1 LKKNSVYILFLYYLL
16 IIATNPN
23 YLYADSIHI
32 SGIVQD
38 ENNGAVENA
47 EVTFYNRNAIKVY
60 TDKSGFF
67 ELSGMTGISTLKH
80 NVPITPS
87 VIISNNCIRIDLRT
101 ENKANIAIFTADG
114 RKFLVKSTFLRKEH
128 TITCN
133 VPLSDLPTGFFLL
146 HLHSNENSFT
156 YTCVV
161 TGNHVQTSKNL
172 SEHYRSDITFS
183 KSSASDFKDILIVS
197 ANGFQTVRRAV
208 TAATEDNIKVKLMKS
223 GVGYITPTIPVYS
236 DKGGTGDVTT
246 YGSASDPENSQGG
259 ACNYGSTK
267 IKYYAAINVNQFP
280 GDKTGQWQD
289 GQICGRCARVRI
301 RTVTGEERTTVVR
314 IVDKC
319 PDDNCGIDLG
329 GAPAGE
335 IMKTQT
341 GRYAGEWEWVTCDS
355 VEGVS
360 DGSPSLYIKTGSNQW
375 WSLIQARNG
384 PGSVEEMRVRKIG
397 TTEWQILKWATEAE
411 NFLKLPE
418 KLLQDSGEWEIEVQ
432 WNTGSISNL
441 KIAGN
446 KLSIENAV
454 YDLQK

>member
-1 LKKNSVYILFLYYLL
+1 
-16 IIATNPN
+16 
-23 YLYADSIHI
+23 
-32 SGIVQD
+32 
-38 ENNGAVENA
+38 
-47 EVTFYNRNAIKVY
+47 
-60 TDKSGFF
+60 
-67 ELSGMTGISTLKH
+67 
-80 NVPITPS
+80 
-87 VIISNNCIRIDLRT
+87 
-101 ENKANIAIFTADG
+101 
-114 RKFLVKSTFLRKEH
+114 
-128 TITCN
+128 
-133 VPLSDLPTGFFLL
+133 LPTGFFLL

-161 TGNHVQTSKNL
+161 TGNHVRTAKNL
-172 SEHYRSDITFS
+172 SEHYRTDITFS

-197 ANGFQTVRRAV
+197 ANGFQTVRRAI
-208 TAATEDNIKVKLMKS
+208 TAATEDNIKITLMKS

-236 DKGGTGDVTT
+236 DKGGVGDVTT
-246 YGSASDPENSQGG
+246 YGSVSDPEYSQGG

-280 GDKTGQWQD
+280 GDKRGQWQD

-301 RTVTGEERTTVVR
+301 RTTTGEARTTVVR
-314 IVDKC
+314 IMDKC

-341 GRYAGEWEWVTCDS
+341 GRYAGDWEWVNCDS

-360 DGSPSLYIKTGSNQW
+360 DGSPSLHIKTGSNKW

-384 PGSVEEMRVRKIG
+384 PGSVVEMRVRKTG
-397 TTEWQILKWATEAE
+397 TTEWQALKWATEAE

-418 KLLQDSGEWEIEVQ
+418 GLLQDSGEWEIEVQ
-432 WNTGSISNL
+432 WNNGSISSL

-446 KLSIENAV
+446 KLSIEDAE
-454 YDLQK
+454 YDLQE